1 MGLWRNDMKIHF
13 EKLPDTLDEGISE
26 LADILD
32 IRITEGEG
40 IKIQVIQAL
49 GPIRVSLQDGEGL
62 IRYQETIHFYRALGV
77 FLEQARKEAHFDIT
91 EKPNFDFNGTML
103 DVSRNGV
110 LKVPVI
116 KQFIRYMALMGL
128 NGLMMYTEDIYEVDE
143 QPYFGYMRGRYTAS
157 EMKECDDY
165 ADLFGI
171 EMIPCI
177 QTLGHLQQALK
188 WGYAADIKDHAD
200 ILLAGEPKTYAFIE
214 QMITSASSMFRSK
227 RIHIGMDEAFQV
239 GLGKYLKLNGM
250 QDRFQIMNDHVSQV
264 LAITERLGL
273 KPMIWSDMYFNL
285 LANDYQGALY
295 NVDADFSDDNMSRIP
310 RGVQFVYWDYGRR
323 DEEGY
328 ERIFEK
334 HLKLGSKPI
343 FAGGIHMWNSISPNN
358 GKTWMTS
365 QPALRA
371 AKSKGIREVIATAW
385 GDNGNETN
393 HLVILA
399 GLQLFAEHGYGD
411 IVNDD
416 HLARRL
422 ATCTGMDL
430 FDSLNALKEM
440 DEVPGVSE
448 GNHWMA
454 NPSKYL
460 LWQDPL
466 LGLLDKHVEGE
477 AESVLPE
484 HYTKL
489 EKKWRQNKE
498 HFSAPFSQLFEFY
511 QKLASVLVIK
521 STLGVT
527 LRKLYH
533 AGDKT
538 KLAEFA
544 GAMDSPMSILKLR
557 IEELRISHRRLWMST
572 YKPFGWEVLDLRYGG
587 LFARISSAQ
596 DRIADYVEGHIDQ
609 IEELEA
615 ERLLFDQNGLT
626 DKPLEVNVSY
636 QAAVTAN
643 CYI

>member
-1 MGLWRNDMKIHF
+1 MKIHF
-13 EKLPDTLDEGISE
+13 DHLSGKLLEGISE
-26 LADILD
+26 LSDILD
-32 IRITEGEG
+32 ISITDGEG
-40 IKIQVIQAL
+40 IKIRVVQME
-49 GPIRVSLQDGEGL
+49 GPIQVALKDGQGL
-62 IRYQETIHFYRALGV
+62 IRYQESIHFFRALGL
-77 FLEQARKEAHFDIT
+77 FLEQARERALFELTAEPK
-91 EKPNFDFNGTML
+91 FDFNGTML

-110 LKVPVI
+110 LKVAVI

-128 NGLMMYTEDIYEVDE
+128 NGLMMYTEDTYEVEE

-157 EMKECDDY
+157 ELKECDDY

-188 WGYAADIKDHAD
+188 WGYAADMKDHAD

-214 QMITSASSMFRSK
+214 QMITAASGMFRSK

-239 GLGKYLKLNGM
+239 GLGNYLKLNGV
-250 QDRFQIMNDHVSQV
+250 QDRFQIMNDHVNRV
-264 LAITERLGL
+264 LAITDRLGL
-273 KPMIWSDMYFNL
+273 EPMIWSDMYFNL

-310 RGVQFVYWDYGRR
+310 KGVQFVYWDYGRR
-323 DEEGY
+323 DENGY
-328 ERIFEK
+328 EQLYEK
-334 HLKLGSKPI
+334 HMRLGSKPI
-343 FAGGIHMWNSISPNN
+343 FAGGIHMWNSICPNN

-371 AKSKGIREVIATAW
+371 AKTKGIREVIATAW
-385 GDNGNETN
+385 GDNGNESN

-411 IVNDD
+411 EVDD
-416 HLARRL
+416 KLLTRRL
-422 ATCTGMDL
+422 AACTGIDL
-430 FDSLNALKEM
+430 FESLNALKYM

-477 AESVLPE
+477 AEAVLPQ
-484 HYTKL
+484 HYAGL
-489 EKKWRQNKE
+489 ERRWRQCKE
-498 HFSAPFSQLFEFY
+498 QFPAPFSRLYEFY
-511 QKLASVLVIK
+511 ERLASVLVIK

-527 LRKLYH
+527 LKKWY
-533 AGDKT
+533 KT
-538 KLAEFA
+538 GQKDQLAELA
-544 GAMDSPMSILKLR
+544 AAPDSPLLVLKQR
-557 IEELRISHRRLWMST
+557 IEALRLSHRALWMNT

-587 LFARISSAQ
+587 LLARISSTQ
-596 DRIADYVEGHIDQ
+596 DRLADYVDGHIEE

-615 ERLLFDQNGLT
+615 ERLPFDQNGLT
-626 DKPLEVNVSY
+626 GRVLEVNVTY
-636 QAAVTAN
+636 QAAVTAS
-643 CYI
+643 CFI

>member
-1 MGLWRNDMKIHF
+1 MKIHF
-13 EKLPDTLDEGISE
+13 DNLAGKLLEGISE
-26 LADILD
+26 LSEILD

-40 IKIQVIQAL
+40 LKIRAIQAQ
-49 GPIRVSLQDGEGL
+49 GPIQLSLKDGQGT
-62 IRYQETIHFYRALGV
+62 IRYQETIHFFRAMGV
-77 FLEQARKEAHFDIT
+77 FLEQARERVQFELT
-91 EKPNFDFNGTML
+91 EEPKFDFNGTML

-116 KQFIRYMALMGL
+116 KRFIRYMALMGL
-128 NGLMMYTEDIYEVDE
+128 NGLMMYTEDTYEVEE

-188 WGYAADIKDHAD
+188 WGYAADIKDHTD

-214 QMITSASSMFRSK
+214 QMIAAASGMFRSK

-239 GLGKYLKLNGM
+239 GLGKYLKRNGI
-250 QDRFQIMNDHVSQV
+250 QDRFQIMNDHVSRV

-273 KPMIWSDMYFNL
+273 QPMIWSDMYFNL
-285 LANDYQGALY
+285 LANDYQGMLY
-295 NVDADFSDDNMSRIP
+295 NVEADFSVDNMSRIP
-310 RGVQFVYWDYGRR
+310 KGVQFVYWDYGRK
-323 DEEGY
+323 DEHGY
-328 ERIFEK
+328 ERLYEK
-334 HLKLGSKPI
+334 HMKLGSKPI

-365 QPALRA
+365 HPALRA
-371 AKSKGIREVIATAW
+371 AKTKGIREVISTAW

-399 GLQLFAEHGYGD
+399 GLQLFAEHGHGVD
-411 IVNDD
+411 INDE
-416 HLARRL
+416 LLGRRL
-422 ATCTGMDL
+422 LACTGIDL
-430 FDSLNALKEM
+430 FRSLNALKYM

-477 AESVLPE
+477 AESVLPG
-484 HYTKL
+484 HYAEL
-489 EKKWRQNKE
+489 EKRWRHCKE
-498 HFSAPFSQLFEFY
+498 QFPAPFSRLYDFY
-511 QKLASVLVIK
+511 EKLASVLIIK
-521 STLGVT
+521 STLGLT
-527 LRKLYH
+527 IRRLYQS
-533 AGDKT
+533 GEKEL
-538 KLAEFA
+538 LAELA
-544 GAMDSPMSILKLR
+544 TAADSSLSALNHR
-557 IEELRISHRRLWMST
+557 IEALRISHRALWMDT

-587 LFARISSAQ
+587 LLARISSTR
-596 DRIADYVEGHIDQ
+596 DRLADYAEGRIEE
-609 IEELEA
+609 IEELEVD
-615 ERLLFDQNGLT
+615 RLLFDQNGLT
-626 DKPLEVNVSY
+626 DRPLEVNVTY
-636 QAAVTAN
+636 QAAVTAS
-643 CYI
+643 CFL

>member
-1 MGLWRNDMKIHF
+1 MKIYF
-13 EKLPDTLDEGISE
+13 DNLPEKLLEGVGE
-26 LADILD
+26 LSDILD

-40 IKIQVIQAL
+40 LKIRVIQAP
-49 GPIRVSLQDGEGL
+49 GPIQLSLKHGQGT
-62 IRYQETIHFYRALGV
+62 IRYQEKIHFFRALGV
-77 FLEQARKEAHFDIT
+77 FLEQARERDRFELT
-91 EKPNFDFNGTML
+91 EEPRFDFNGTML

-110 LKVPVI
+110 LKVQVI

-128 NGLMMYTEDIYEVDE
+128 NGLMMYTEDTYEVKE

-188 WGYAADIKDHAD
+188 WGYAADMKDHAD

-214 QMITSASSMFRSK
+214 QMITAASGMFRSK

-239 GLGKYLKLNGM
+239 GLGKYLKLNGV
-250 QDRFQIMNDHVSQV
+250 QDRFQIMNDHVSRV

-273 KPMIWSDMYFNL
+273 RPMIWSDMYFNL
-285 LANDYQGALY
+285 LANDYQGSLY
-295 NVDADFSDDNMSRIP
+295 NLDADFSDDNMSRIP
-310 RGVQFVYWDYGRR
+310 QGVQFVYWDYGRR
-323 DEEGY
+323 DEQGY
-328 ERIFEK
+328 ERLYEK
-334 HLKLGSKPI
+334 HMKLGSKPI

-365 QPALRA
+365 HPALRA
-371 AKSKGIREVIATAW
+371 AKTRGIREVIATAW

-411 IVNDD
+411 DISDEF
-416 HLARRL
+416 LARRL
-422 ATCTGMDL
+422 AACTGIDL
-430 FDSLNALKEM
+430 FGALNALKYM

-477 AESVLPE
+477 AGSVLPG
-484 HYTKL
+484 YYAGL
-489 EKKWRQNKE
+489 EQRWRECKE
-498 HFSAPFSQLFEFY
+498 QYPAPFNRLFDFY
-511 QKLASVLVIK
+511 EKLASVLVIK

-527 LRKLYH
+527 LKKLYDT
-533 AGDKT
+533 GNKDR
-538 KLAEFA
+538 LAELA
-544 GAMDSPMSILKLR
+544 SAADSPLNDLKRR
-557 IEELRISHRRLWMST
+557 IEALRLSHRGLWMST

-587 LFARISSAQ
+587 LLARISSTR
-596 DRIADYVEGHIDQ
+596 DRLADYVEGVVDE

-615 ERLLFDQNGLT
+615 DRMLFDQNGLT
-626 DKPLEVNVSY
+626 DRSLEVNVTY
-636 QAAVTAN
+636 QAAVTAS
-643 CYI
+643 CFI

>member
-1 MGLWRNDMKIHF
+1 MKIHF
-13 EKLPDTLDEGISE
+13 DNLPGKLLEGISE
-26 LADILD
+26 LSEILD

-40 IKIQVIQAL
+40 LQIRAIQAKGPIQV
-49 GPIRVSLQDGEGL
+49 SLKDGQGT
-62 IRYQETIHFYRALGV
+62 IRYQETIHFFRAMGV
-77 FLEQARKEAHFDIT
+77 FLEQARERAQFELT
-91 EKPNFDFNGTML
+91 EEPKFDFNGTML

-128 NGLMMYTEDIYEVDE
+128 NGLMMYTEDTYEVEE

-165 ADLFGI
+165 AELFGI

-188 WGYAADIKDHAD
+188 WGYAADIKDHPD

-214 QMITSASSMFRSK
+214 QMITAASGMFRSK

-239 GLGKYLKLNGM
+239 GLGKYLKLNGH
-250 QDRFQIMNDHVSQV
+250 QDRFQIMNDHVSRV

-273 KPMIWSDMYFNL
+273 QPMIWSDMYFNL

-310 RGVQFVYWDYGRR
+310 KGVQFVYWDYGRR
-323 DEEGY
+323 DEQGY
-328 ERIFEK
+328 ERLYEK
-334 HLKLGSKPI
+334 HMKLGSKPI

-365 QPALRA
+365 HPALRA
-371 AKSKGIREVIATAW
+371 AKTKGIREVIATAW

-393 HLVILA
+393 HLVVLA

-411 IVNDD
+411 DISDE
-416 HLARRL
+416 LLGRRL
-422 ATCTGMDL
+422 AACTGIDL
-430 FDSLNALKEM
+430 FGSLNALKYM

-477 AESVLPE
+477 AESVLPG
-484 HYTKL
+484 HYAEL
-489 EKKWRQNKE
+489 EKQWRHCKE
-498 HFSAPFSQLFEFY
+498 QFPAPFSRLYDFY
-511 QKLASVLVIK
+511 EKLASALIIK

-527 LRKLYH
+527 LRRLYQS
-533 AGDKT
+533 GEKEL
-538 KLAEFA
+538 LAEFA
-544 GAMDSPMSILKLR
+544 NAAASPLSALKQR
-557 IEELRISHRRLWMST
+557 IETLRISHRALWMDT

-587 LFARISSAQ
+587 LLARISSTR
-596 DRIADYVEGHIDQ
+596 DRLADYVEGRIEE
-609 IEELEA
+609 IEELEVD
-615 ERLLFDQNGLT
+615 RLLFDQNGLT
-626 DKPLEVNVSY
+626 DKPLEVNVTY
-636 QAAVTAN
+636 QAAVTAS
-643 CYI
+643 CFL

>member
-1 MGLWRNDMKIHF
+1 MKIHF
-13 EKLPDTLDEGISE
+13 DNLPGKLLEGISE
-26 LADILD
+26 LSEILD

-40 IKIQVIQAL
+40 LQIRAIQAKGPIQV
-49 GPIRVSLQDGEGL
+49 SLKDGQGT
-62 IRYQETIHFYRALGV
+62 IRYQETIHFFRAMGV
-77 FLEQARKEAHFDIT
+77 FLEQARERAQFELT
-91 EKPNFDFNGTML
+91 EEPKFDFNGTML

-128 NGLMMYTEDIYEVDE
+128 NGLMMYTEDTYEVEE

-165 ADLFGI
+165 AELFGI

-188 WGYAADIKDHAD
+188 WGYAADIKDHPD

-214 QMITSASSMFRSK
+214 QMITAASGMFRSK

-239 GLGKYLKLNGM
+239 GLGKYLKLNGN
-250 QDRFQIMNDHVSQV
+250 QDRFQIMNDHVSRV

-273 KPMIWSDMYFNL
+273 QPMIWSDMYFNL

-310 RGVQFVYWDYGRR
+310 KGVQFVYWDYGRR
-323 DEEGY
+323 DEQGY
-328 ERIFEK
+328 ERLYEK
-334 HLKLGSKPI
+334 HMKLGSKPI

-365 QPALRA
+365 HPALRA
-371 AKSKGIREVIATAW
+371 AKTKGIREVIATAW

-393 HLVILA
+393 HLVVLA

-411 IVNDD
+411 DISDE
-416 HLARRL
+416 LLGRRL
-422 ATCTGMDL
+422 AACTGIDL
-430 FDSLNALKEM
+430 FGSLNTLKYM

-448 GNHWMA
+448 GNQWMA

-477 AESVLPE
+477 AESVLPG
-484 HYTKL
+484 HYAEL
-489 EKKWRQNKE
+489 EKQWRHCKE
-498 HFSAPFSQLFEFY
+498 QFPAPFSRLYDFY
-511 QKLASVLVIK
+511 EKLASALIIK

-527 LRKLYH
+527 LRRLYQS
-533 AGDKT
+533 GEKEL
-538 KLAEFA
+538 LAELA
-544 GAMDSPMSILKLR
+544 NAAASPLSALKQR
-557 IEELRISHRRLWMST
+557 IETLRISHRALWMDT

-587 LFARISSAQ
+587 LLARISSTR
-596 DRIADYVEGHIDQ
+596 DRLADYVEGRIEE
-609 IEELEA
+609 IEELEVD
-615 ERLLFDQNGLT
+615 RLLFDQNGLT
-626 DKPLEVNVSY
+626 DKPLEVNVTY
-636 QAAVTAN
+636 QAAVTAS
-643 CYI
+643 CFL